1 MVVLKNILT
10 VALAVFLPD
19 SYKEGSAA
27 AVFNNKPDKDW
38 KVYKT
43 GLKNLSGIC
52 FNKDKTLLLAV
63 TDKGNIYEL
72 DFQGKIKRQLPFD
85 EFGDF
90 EAITINPQ
98 NGKVYLADEN
108 TMSVYQLNSDEKKI
122 DKVVSVTVPNATY
135 NRGIEGVSYGKD
147 TLYIANQADPCRIFK
162 YHLKDKKMSYFDV
175 PFSTF
180 LSDIF
185 YDATD
190 NTLWLVDCKKYQI
203 THCNLNGQIIA
214 QQNIPMVRK
223 AEAIAID
230 REKNIA
236 WIGCDKTG
244 NLYQIKL
251 KI

>member
-1 MVVLKNILT
+1 MVTFKNILA
-10 VALAVFLPD
+10 VALAVLIPD
-19 SYKEGSAA
+19 FQKEDSSA
-27 AVFNNKPDKDW
+27 AVFNSKPDKEW
-38 KVYKT
+38 KVFKT

-72 DFQGKIKRQLPFD
+72 DFQGNVKRKLPFD

-90 EAITINPQ
+90 EAITMNPQ

-108 TMSVYQLNSDEKKI
+108 TMSVYELSSNEKKI
-122 DKVVSVTVPNATY
+122 DKVVSVAVSNASY
-135 NRGIEGVSYGKD
+135 NRGIEGVGYGKD
-147 TLYIANQADPCRIFK
+147 VLYIANQSDPCRIFK
-162 YHLKDKKMSYFDV
+162 YHLKDKKMSQLDV
-175 PFSTF
+175 NFTTF

-185 YDATD
+185 YDFTD
-190 NTLWLVDCKKYQI
+190 DTLWLVDSKKYQI
-203 THCNLNGQIIA
+203 THCNLNGKVIA

-223 AEAIAID
+223 AEAIAVD
-230 REKNIA
+230 REKNIV

>member
-90 EAITINPQ
+90 EAI
-98 NGKVYLADEN
+98 A
-108 TMSVYQLNSDEKKI
+108 S
-122 DKVVSVTVPNATY
+122 
-135 NRGIEGVSYGKD
+135 
-147 TLYIANQADPCRIFK
+147 
-162 YHLKDKKMSYFDV
+162 
-175 PFSTF
+175 
-180 LSDIF
+180 
-185 YDATD
+185 
-190 NTLWLVDCKKYQI
+190 
-203 THCNLNGQIIA
+203 
-214 QQNIPMVRK
+214 
-223 AEAIAID
+223 
-230 REKNIA
+230 
-236 WIGCDKTG
+236 
-244 NLYQIKL
+244 
-251 KI
+251 